1 MASVREIDYNKVV
14 EAVSEL
20 CMTAN
25 YDLGEDV
32 AGAVRKAYGT
42 EESPTGKSILK
53 QILENAEI
61 SKKERI
67 PICQDTGFAVF
78 FVELGEDVR
87 IVGGTLT
94 DAIREGVKKGYTDGY
109 LRKSIVNDPVL
120 DRKNTGD
127 NTPPIIHYAL
137 TGGDGLHITCAPKG
151 GGSENMS
158 EVKMMKPADGIE
170 GIKDFVVE
178 RVKKSGG
185 NPCPPVIVGVGIGG
199 TFEQCA
205 FLAKKALIR
214 KLGEDN
220 PDPRFAEAERQLL
233 RRINDLGI
241 GPMGLGGRTTALG
254 VHIETFPCHIASMPV
269 AVNMNCHA
277 ARHKSASL

>member
-1 MASVREIDYNKVV
+1 MASLREIDYNKVV
-14 EAVSEL
+14 ETVSEL

-32 AGAVRKAYGT
+32 LSAVRKAYDL
-42 EESPTGKSILK
+42 EESSTGKSILS
-53 QILENAEI
+53 QIVKNAEI
-61 SKKERI
+61 SREERI

-87 IVGGTLT
+87 ILGGNLA
-94 DAIREGVKKGYTDGY
+94 DAIRDGVKKGYKEGY

-127 NTPPIIHYAL
+127 NTPPIIHYEI
-137 TGGDGLHITCAPKG
+137 TSGDRLKIICAPKG

-178 RVKKSGG
+178 RVRRSSG

-199 TFEQCA
+199 TFERCA
-205 FLAKKALIR
+205 LLAKKALIR
-214 KLGEDN
+214 RLGESN
-220 PDPRFAEAERQLL
+220 PDSRFAEVERELL
-233 RRINDLGI
+233 KRINDLGT

-254 VHIETFPCHIASMPV
+254 VHIEIFPCHIASMPV
-269 AVNMNCHA
+269 AVNLNCHA
-277 ARHKSASL
+277 ARHKRVSL

>member
-1 MASVREIDYNKVV
+1 MASLREIDYNKVV
-14 EAVSEL
+14 ETVSEL

-32 AGAVRKAYGT
+32 LSAVRKAYDL
-42 EESPTGKSILK
+42 EESSTGKSILS
-53 QILENAEI
+53 QIVKNAEI
-61 SKKERI
+61 SREERI

-87 IVGGTLT
+87 ILGGNLA
-94 DAIREGVKKGYTDGY
+94 DAIRDGVKKGYKEGY

-127 NTPPIIHYAL
+127 NTPPIIHYEI
-137 TGGDGLHITCAPKG
+137 TSGDRLKIICAPKG

-178 RVKKSGG
+178 RVRRSSG

-199 TFEQCA
+199 TFERCA
-205 FLAKKALIR
+205 LLAKKALIR
-214 KLGEDN
+214 RLGESN
-220 PDPRFAEAERQLL
+220 PDSRFAEVERELL
-233 RRINDLGI
+233 KRINDLGI

-254 VHIETFPCHIASMPV
+254 VHIEIFPCHIASMPV
-269 AVNMNCHA
+269 AVNLNCHA
-277 ARHKSASL
+277 ARHKRVSL